1 MSSIRYAVVG
11 SRDWKEPWLVK
22 ALVFEL
28 FQKDPDGIIVSG
40 GARGVDS
47 FAEEEA
53 DILHMGKLIF
63 PAQWERYG
71 KSAGPIRNKLIVE
84 NADVVYAFRNKGSI
98 GTQNTIDVATKKGL
112 MVHIKEPMNEHPND
126 PS

>member
-63 PAQWERYG
+63 PH
-71 KSAGPIRNKLIVE
+71 N
-84 NADVVYAFRNKGSI
+84 GSVMANQQ
-98 GTQNTIDVATKKGL
+98 GRLET
-112 MVHIKEPMNEHPND
+112 
-126 PS
+126 S